1 MEKRISAL
9 KFLTACS
16 LAVIAVSAA
25 TVALATAGF
34 GAEKSLE
41 SPGSEVLEIVQV
53 EEVITQYDDSSAPSM
68 REQAAAPAE
77 QTTLD
82 TVTAD
87 DTQNGDSSL
96 YAAAGVETTQAD
108 NPSKDYRTMAVPEL
122 LAAPDGTDEY
132 YRDLWML
139 ACVIYKEAGG
149 DACTDTTRLGVGTVV
164 VNRVSHESFPD
175 TIEEVLLQPGQYNT
189 FSWDGIV
196 WPYRADSEVEHHAV
210 YRAFSCAERIL
221 NGERAFDES
230 VIWQSGV
237 PQGAE
242 TVLYQDGIYFC
253 R

>member
-25 TVALATAGF
+25 TVVFATASLGT
-34 GAEKSLE
+34 EKSLE
-41 SPGSEVLEIVQV
+41 ATDDKILEIVQV

-68 REQAAAPAE
+68 REQPGLLTHQPLLETVVADASPD
-77 QTTLD
+77 D
-82 TVTAD
+82 TGISASTAD
-87 DTQNGDSSL
+87 VGTPQE
-96 YAAAGVETTQAD
+96 AKPIT
-108 NPSKDYRTMAVPEL
+108 DYRSIAIEEL
-122 LAAPDGTDEY
+122 LDSPDGTDEY

-164 VNRVSHESFPD
+164 MNRVAHESFPD

-196 WPYRADSEVEHHAV
+196 WPYRAASEVEQHAV
-210 YRAFSCAERIL
+210 YRAFACAERIL

-237 PQGAE
+237 PQGAK